1 MSLAVPLT
9 DPKFCAMAAGKL
21 RVTIAPAKASIV
33 KILFIVASRHK
44 LKMRFSPFD
53 VDPKAGNRKLKI
65 VIARLPL

>member
-21 RVTIAPAKASIV
+21 RVTITPAKASIV

-44 LKMRFSPFD
+44 PYDAIFTFRALTTLS
-53 VDPKAGNRKLKI
+53 AIEN
-65 VIARLPL
+65 